1 MNNSWRK
8 STHSVTDTCVE
19 VARPERRL
27 AVRDSKDPGGP
38 QLAFAAG
45 NWDRFL
51 TRVRQATA

>member
-27 AVRDSKDPGGP
+27 AVRDSKNPGGP
-38 QLAFAAG
+38 RLAIDAQT
-45 NWDRFL
+45 WHRFVS
-51 TRVRQATA
+51 RVKHDG

>member
-38 QLAFAAG
+38 RLAIDAQTWHRFVSRVKHAG
-45 NWDRFL
+45 
-51 TRVRQATA
+51 